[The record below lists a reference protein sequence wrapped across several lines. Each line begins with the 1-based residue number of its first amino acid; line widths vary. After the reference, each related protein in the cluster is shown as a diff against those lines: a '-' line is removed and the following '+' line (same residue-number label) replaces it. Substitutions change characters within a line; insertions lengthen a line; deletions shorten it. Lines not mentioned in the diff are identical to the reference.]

1 MSTFDQDLNK
11 EHLLGQFLDKIYAQ
25 LQYDF
30 KRVDDLDLQNRGIDL
45 ILIHNEREYY
55 IDEKAQLDYLN
66 HSLPTFT
73 FELSYLKNGKWRKGW
88 LFDDKKMTDHYFLIT
103 GIFTKSK
110 NCEDGFTS
118 CCITSIN
125 AKRLRKHL
133 ENIGLGWDVM
143 SYYDVQIRSS
153 DQKQNIPLRNLK
165 EREEGC
171 LYYSVQK
178 DEKPLNLKLY
188 LKWLIKIGV
197 AKKIYPL

>member
-11 EHLLGQFLDKIYAQ
+11 EHLLGQFLDEIYKQ
-25 LQYDF
+25 LNYDF
-30 KRVDDLDLQNRGIDL
+30 ERIDNLDLQNRGVDL
-45 ILIHNEREYY
+45 VLVHSGKEYY
-55 IDEKAQLDYLN
+55 IDEKAQLDYLD

-88 LFDDKKMTDHYFLIT
+88 LFDDKKVTDHYFLIT
-103 GIFTKSK
+103 NISLNTQ
-110 NCEDGFTS
+110 NIEDGFKDCS
-118 CCITSIN
+118 ITSVN
-125 AKRLRKHL
+125 AKKLRKHL
-133 ENIGLGWDVM
+133 ENIGLGWDIL
-143 SYYDVQIRSS
+143 SALDGQIRESN
-153 DQKQNIPLRNLK
+153 QKQNIPLRHLK
-165 EREEGC
+165 EKEGC

>member
-11 EHLLGQFLDKIYAQ
+11 EHLLGHFLDRIYAQ

-30 KRVDDLDLQNRGIDL
+30 KRVDDLDLQNRGVDL
-45 ILIHNEREYY
+45 VLIHNGKEYF

-73 FELSYLKNGKWRKGW
+73 FEVSYLKNGKWRKGW
-88 LFDDKKMTDHYFLIT
+88 LFDNRKITDHYFLIT
-103 GIFTKSK
+103 GIFTRSKS
-110 NCEDGFTS
+110 CEHGFTS

-125 AKRLRKHL
+125 AKKLRKYL

-143 SYYDVQIRSS
+143 SYYDAQIRSS

-165 EREEGC
+165 EKEEGC

-188 LKWLIKIGV
+188 LKWLVKIGV
-197 AKKIYPL
+197 AKRIYPL